1 MNSPNGTNTGLYCF
15 TTTIT
20 PPGRLLDN
28 FSTIFDNDSFADRPR
43 SRAQLLYL
51 LQRGQTDA
59 HVCQFAEDHVFT
71 VQVRRRH
78 CGDEEL
84 RPVGVG
90 SCVGHREDPG
100 NIVKRTELLVLEL
113 VPVDAV
119 SSVPVPSLEVSSL
132 SQCVR
137 SQYRTLSVQT

>member
-1 MNSPNGTNTGLYCF
+1 MSGRARYLYNFTTIFYCHCF
-15 TTTIT
+15 TDR
-20 PPGRLLDN
+20 PGPAAKLLHLLDHGK
-28 FSTIFDNDSFADRPR
+28 AH
-43 SRAQLLYL
+43 
-51 LQRGQTDA
+51 A
-59 HVCQFAEDHVFT
+59 HVCQFAEDHVFP

-90 SCVGHREDPG
+90 SCVSHREDPG

-132 SQCVR
+132 AQCVR
-137 SQYRTLSVQT
+137 SQCRTLSVQT